1 MELFQRISIS
11 DPEYFSAFI
20 EFQTE
25 FSSQKKINF
34 MHLNLFFSLSFSS
47 EKSDVGCGEQNGN
60 ITKQLI
66 SVSGGGIISSSPG
79 GGVEQQP
86 DGDTIKMFVGQVPR
100 TMDEN
105 ELRGMFEEF
114 GPVYQINVLRDKITG
129 QSKGEVEKTKIDF
142 SL

>member
-1 MELFQRISIS
+1 MIFN
-11 DPEYFSAFI
+11 
-20 EFQTE
+20 EFLL
-25 FSSQKKINF
+25 S
-34 MHLNLFFSLSFSS
+34 FFFSS

-114 GPVYQINVLRDKITG
+114 GPVYQINVLRDKITS
-129 QSKGEVEKTKIDF
+129 QSKG
-142 SL
+142 